1 MNAPSPQGPYLHS
14 GASSAGFS
22 GWTLLAVLPACVAV
36 LWRSGGAEAALII
49 ATGLA
54 AWLTDVLFKMRI
66 EVHPATWV
74 TGLSLAMMMPRES
87 PWWLGAIGGITAMAV
102 AKHAFG
108 GHRRN
113 LMNPS
118 AFARVALML
127 VLPTF
132 FLAPEWTLDG
142 VTGATVL
149 AKESGATQRA
159 LTELLSGSGFGA
171 LAQASPIAVLIGGL
185 LLMAVRVADW
195 RVPLVYIGTIAVC
208 VLAFPSG
215 GRQTGHTPWLSHD
228 LAAHV
233 LAGGTL
239 FTAFFLLTDPV
250 TSPSTR
256 LGRVLFAVVA
266 GASTMWI
273 RFYTPYPDGAAISV
287 LLANLATPYLDGIST
302 RRKAKLHA
310 AHP

>member
-1 MNAPSPQGPYLHS
+1 M
-14 GASSAGFS
+14 
-22 GWTLLAVLPACVAV
+22 PALVAV

-49 ATGLA
+49 ATGVA
-54 AWLTDVLFKMRI
+54 TWLTDVAFKRRI
-66 EVHPATWV
+66 ELHPATLV
-74 TGLSLAMMMPRES
+74 TGFSLAMMMPRES
-87 PWWLGAIGGITAMAV
+87 PWWLGAIGGIIAMAI

-113 LMNPS
+113 LFNPS
-118 AFARVALML
+118 ALARVALM
-127 VLPTF
+127 VMLPAY

-149 AKESGATQRA
+149 AKESGAVQRS
-159 LTELLSGSGFGA
+159 LSELLSGDGFGA
-171 LAQASPIAVLIGGL
+171 LAQAWPGAILAGGL
-185 LLMAVRVADW
+185 LLMAKRVADW
-195 RVPLVYIGTIAVC
+195 RVPLVYVATIAVC

-215 GRQTGHTPWLSHD
+215 GRQAGHTPWLSHD

-239 FTAFFLLTDPV
+239 FTAVFLLTDPV

-256 LGRVLFAVVA
+256 MGRVLFAVVA
-266 GASTMWI
+266 GVSTMWI

-287 LLANLATPYLDGIST
+287 LIANLATPYLDGIAM
-302 RRKAKLHA
+302 RRKVKLHA
-310 AHP
+310 G